1 MGNAAIAS
9 AQNAHHQSTKARKT
23 ESGFGLDKLNAQMKA
38 RKSKMSINPPHK
50 IQEMEAKIKFLT
62 CNMTYDSIKRGS
74 KLNDLIQRSYYS
86 DHIEIMETLKALSE
100 IVIKRKK
107 EATSYLELKICDKII

>member
-9 AQNAHHQSTKARKT
+9 AQNANRSGKAKNP
-23 ESGFGLDKLNAQMKA
+23 ESGYSADKLNVQMRA
-38 RKSKMSINPPHK
+38 RKSRMSVSQPHK
-50 IQEMEAKIKFLT
+50 NHEVENKIKFLT

-86 DHIEIMETLKALSE
+86 DPNEIMDTLKALSE
-100 IVIKRKK
+100 IVDKK
-107 EATSYLELKICDKII
+107 QK